1 MTSEL
6 EQKFYDTFGI
16 KPEFGYWC
24 KRFDE
29 TGIANCNGILDAKN
43 KCAKCENGYIKCKY
57 YPEIT
62 SEKLL
67 ELICILNETSC
78 EALVAENTEDLKNEI
93 LETCIK
99 VYNTPI
105 ITSDGDEYKDTA
117 IYDKIQQLF
126 KDEQ

>member
-62 SEKLL
+62 DRKLLEMICIINKSKLNMLIDGVTIQEIKEKLL
-67 ELICILNETSC
+67 HKFINLSVSFE
-78 EALVAENTEDLKNEI
+78 KEI
-93 LETCIK
+93 K
-99 VYNTPI
+99 
-105 ITSDGDEYKDTA
+105 
-117 IYDKIQQLF
+117 QLF
-126 KDEQ
+126 KD